1 MIRRLVAF
9 ALAPVLMAAPALAQT
24 VVIVRHGEKS
34 APSGDVDLSA
44 AGQARAQ
51 ALAQTLAGAKVGMV
65 LATPLKRTQQT
76 AAPSAQ
82 AAGVAIAPIG
92 FDGGDAAHARRV
104 ADAARKAP
112 ADATVLIVGH
122 SNTVAAIAGALGDPS
137 PTALTDCDYDTLT
150 VIQLDGAAAPKVLHT
165 RYGAPTQAC

>member
-1 MIRRLVAF
+1 MTRRLVAF
-9 ALAPVLMAAPALAQT
+9 ALISVLMAGPAVAQT

-34 APSGDVDLSA
+34 APSGDVELSA

-51 ALAQTLAGAKVGMV
+51 ALAQTLAGAHVGMV

-76 AAPSAQ
+76 AAPTAR
-82 AAGVAIAPIG
+82 AAGVAIAPIT
-92 FDGGDAAHARRV
+92 FEGGDAAHAQRV

-122 SNTVAAIAGALGDPS
+122 SNTVAGIAAALGDPS
-137 PTALTDCDYDTLT
+137 PTALIDCDYDTMT
-150 VIQLDGAAAPKVLHT
+150 VIQLDRIAAPKVLRT